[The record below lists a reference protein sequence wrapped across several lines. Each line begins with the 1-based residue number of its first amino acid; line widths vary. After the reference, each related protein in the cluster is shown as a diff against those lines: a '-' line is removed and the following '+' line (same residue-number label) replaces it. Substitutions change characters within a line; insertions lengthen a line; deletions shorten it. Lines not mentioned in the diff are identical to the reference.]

1 MSIDFCL
8 GLRFNM
14 IQCYTL
20 LALMAQ
26 ITGLKPGIVRHNMVN
41 IHIYEDQLELF
52 KEELKR
58 KPCKAPRLLI
68 NPNIRSL
75 EDLETWVTTEDFEIT
90 EYKYHPPIKYPFTV

>member
-1 MSIDFCL
+1 
-8 GLRFNM
+8 
-14 IQCYTL
+14 
-20 LALMAQ
+20 MAQ